1 MKTGRRTLV
10 SWITVAVAVVYQ
22 ISILV
27 PVCHADLPTE
37 ALEAL
42 GRKHEREF
50 KKKDTKR
57 NREKAAREM
66 VIEHPGTFFWDE
78 EGGGVELNPEYNKY
92 NNNNNKNNNNN
103 NQRKQNKKQQSS
115 TRMIE
120 DDFILFQQFHHQQ
133 HRQYKQQQGMEFHDQ
148 MLMENENVAAT
159 SRRPSNQRN
168 VPLGGGIWFQ
178 RPSSSRTTTTVDP
191 VPPIMQSLHQYFQSM
206 KQNSPATFGTTIAC
220 AIVFVLWQIVPS
232 ATWLQTY
239 FVCSRQSFIQS
250 HGLSLLLSTV
260 SHSSL
265 RHLTVNLLLLFHL
278 APKMWSNSSHIQEL
292 PSRVRATTNNN
303 ISPQAAAT
311 ITTRS
316 TPPLWP
322 LLLGSSLFTN
332 GLFVAIRRTKT
343 CLGLSGVVMALMAY
357 YYGGGIVDASQ
368 PLEFWIG
375 GILPISIRPRPMIRI
390 LCGISLLGSFSTRS
404 TIAHLVH
411 LGGLIF
417 GLLYYHVTTIHH
429 LAQRANNSKAL
440 VEKDE
445 QPKSSEKNQSTRLF
459 GLWRRTF
466 TSSRLPSKN
475 R

>member
-1 MKTGRRTLV
+1 MKNKPLTLV
-10 SWITVAVAVVYQ
+10 SFITVAVAVVYQ

-66 VIEHPGTFFWDE
+66 VIEHPGTYFWDE

-92 NNNNNKNNNNN
+92 SNNNNKNKNNKNN
-103 NQRKQNKKQQSS
+103 LRKRNKKEQS
-115 TRMIE
+115 TTTTIE

-148 MLMENENVAAT
+148 MLTEYDDGAT
-159 SRRPSNQRN
+159 SRRN
-168 VPLGGGIWFQ
+168 VPLGGIWFQ
-178 RPSSSRTTTTVDP
+178 RPSSSRTSAADP
-191 VPPIMQSLHQYFQSM
+191 VPPITQSLQQYFRSM
-206 KQNSPATFGTTIAC
+206 KQNSPTTFGTTIAC
-220 AIVFVLWQIVPS
+220 AVVFVFWQVVPS

-278 APKMWSNSSHIQEL
+278 APKLWSNNYSHIQEL

-303 ISPQAAAT
+303 ILPQGAAAT
-311 ITTRS
+311 ITTTA

-357 YYGGGIVDASQ
+357 YYGGGIVDVSQ

-411 LGGLIF
+411 LGGLMF
-417 GLLYYHVTTIHH
+417 GLLFYHVTTIH
-429 LAQRANNSKAL
+429 LAQRANKSKA
-440 VEKDE
+440 E
-445 QPKSSEKNQSTRLF
+445 QPKSSEKNQSTGRLF
-459 GLWRRTF
+459 GLLGRTST